1 MDKEDHKNV
10 HVALGEAV
18 MSILDSQ
25 SALSNHAIME
35 KLQQLAE
42 TDTDQAKLMS
52 YWEAR
57 KAFRHIPQSVTG
69 LRRKDAGSTD
79 AKTVKIPQHR
89 FGLRRTRSENV
100 EDSD

>member
-1 MDKEDHKNV
+1 MDKEDFKNV

-25 SALSNHAIME
+25 SALSNHAIMD

-42 TDTDQAKLMS
+42 HESDEEKVMA

-69 LRRKDAGSTD
+69 LRRKDADNTD

-89 FGLRRTRSENV
+89 FGFRRARSENR
-100 EDSD
+100 EEND

>member
-1 MDKEDHKNV
+1 MDKEDQKNV

-25 SALSNHAIME
+25 SALSNHAIMD

-42 TDTDQAKLMS
+42 TETDEEKVMS

-57 KAFRHIPQSVTG
+57 KAFRHIPQSVSG
-69 LRRKDAGSTD
+69 LRRKDAGNTD
-79 AKTVKIPQHR
+79 AKTVKFPQNR
-89 FGLRRTRSENV
+89 FGFRRTRSENF